1 MLCLRKSLSV
11 DPTATFLRTAQ
22 PRDTASSTQ
31 AALKPHLGFDP
42 SHVSDKLKSTQYRQT
57 TRSLSPTKA
66 KTLKPQKCAQPRP
79 EKTSKLVITN
89 IPRKLSYAPNQPN
102 PNPPKNH
109 QTTRRPKQE
118 KNNIAQRLVHQIR
131 PTQRTFLTS
140 TTFPPP
146 VNPPALQRGRIWVTR
161 IVVLKKISERRRHRN
176 LPANNTAPRHCL
188 INPSCSQTSPRIR
201 PI

>member
-1 MLCLRKSLSV
+1 MQQLSV
-11 DPTATFLRTAQ
+11 HRLNPQT
-22 PRDTASSTQ
+22 DTNRNISKIAR
-31 AALKPHLGFDP
+31 AFPLVAYLG
-42 SHVSDKLKSTQYRQT
+42 R
-57 TRSLSPTKA
+57 
-66 KTLKPQKCAQPRP
+66 
-79 EKTSKLVITN
+79 KTSQIGRSTLSITSLDYRRASRRLTPETPEGVMMLLFAN
-89 IPRKLSYAPNQPN
+89 DSSSSFLSNVQ
-102 PNPPKNH
+102 
-109 QTTRRPKQE
+109 
-118 KNNIAQRLVHQIR
+118 VHQIR

-176 LPANNTAPRHCL
+176 LPADSTAPRHCL